1 MAKLSKREMIEM
13 FDAPDS
19 ELIPV
24 WVQEIAHPDHIW
36 AAILDMLRDGRVVAV
51 YGLNLYFSEDTYG
64 RDWVAWDVC
73 PDPPLLSRCKMLK
86 QAALCRVEELHHHP
100 ASDDSVPKNPRSLR
114 RFDHDSTH
122 L

>member
-73 PDPPLLSRCKMLK
+73 PDPP
-86 QAALCRVEELHHHP
+86 AFTV
-100 ASDDSVPKNPRSLR
+100 
-114 RFDHDSTH
+114 
-122 L
+122 

>member
-36 AAILDMLRDGRVVAV
+36 AAILDMLRDGRIVAV

-73 PDPPLLSRCKMLK
+73 PDPLLSRCKMLK

-114 RFDHDSTH
+114 RFDHDSTR